1 MNINHLLSSRTQSEI
16 SFILCELSQ
25 KHPSSVTK
33 YCRNLLFYIRIPSET
48 FYHLWHFPW
57 ETSYVKLSMRTS
69 IFLSEFISECHSLC
83 QIQLKLHFFLSE
95 FTWESVC
102 SPQNLLSIRF
112 HLLFSVRF
120 YIRSF
125 YFLSDFNSEAT
136 RFCNILHQNLLLSV
150 KFYHRSSK
158 FLSDF
163 YTRNCKFLSDFTS
176 ETPSLFQIFT
186 IEPPS
191 FPKILA

>member
-25 KHPSSVTK
+25 KHPFSVTK

-57 ETSYVKLSMRTS
+57 ETSYVKLSMWTS

-83 QIQLKLHFFLSE
+83 QIQLKLHFFVRVHLRICVFFSE
-95 FTWESVC
+95 SSFYKI
-102 SPQNLLSIRF
+102 SPLIL
-112 HLLFSVRF
+112 VRF

-136 RFCNILHQNLLLSV
+136 RFCNILHQNRLPSV